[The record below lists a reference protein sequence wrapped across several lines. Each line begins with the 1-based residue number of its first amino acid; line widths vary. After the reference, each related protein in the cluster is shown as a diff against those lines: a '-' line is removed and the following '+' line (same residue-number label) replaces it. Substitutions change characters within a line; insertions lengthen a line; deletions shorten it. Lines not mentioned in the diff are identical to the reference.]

1 MFPIYFQLC
10 ERSRTLLSNLASAT
24 GDFGVPVY
32 PPGRCPLLT
41 LGPETAVETFHL
53 KGFGG
58 FGLFITS
65 LSQSLV
71 FHSVRMRGIGNFC
84 FPCAVLL
91 CCSTCT
97 TEATSVATLWDESGS
112 FFLCSSLKLYQF
124 PDPLLRVASCYQH
137 NWWDTTFIFGGSIEG
152 EGWIYPAGVSFST
165 RERHSQQL
173 RTDHQGL
180 ISNFFLNKKKVL

>member
-1 MFPIYFQLC
+1 MFHPYFQLSVLTHTLITNNFFLSWQVILKPGCNYVFPIYFQLC

-97 TEATSVATLWDESGS
+97 TEATSVATL
-112 FFLCSSLKLYQF
+112 
-124 PDPLLRVASCYQH
+124 
-137 NWWDTTFIFGGSIEG
+137 
-152 EGWIYPAGVSFST
+152 
-165 RERHSQQL
+165 
-173 RTDHQGL
+173 
-180 ISNFFLNKKKVL
+180 